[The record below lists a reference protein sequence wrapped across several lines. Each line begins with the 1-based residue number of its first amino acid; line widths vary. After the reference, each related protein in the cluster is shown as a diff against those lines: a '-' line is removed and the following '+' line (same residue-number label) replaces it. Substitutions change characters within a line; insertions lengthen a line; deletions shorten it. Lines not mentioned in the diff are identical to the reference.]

1 MTSTDVQDQQSVED
15 IDVGQEPQ
23 DSSAPSLNEDM
34 EEDSEPATQYDKS
47 DANWF
52 VIHTYSGYED
62 RVANNLRQR
71 IESLDM
77 EDKIF
82 QVLVPT
88 KKTIEYKDGNKKEIK
103 KRIFPGYV
111 LVEMTLTDDS
121 WYVVRNTPN
130 VTGFVGIGNKPTPLG
145 DTEVKK
151 ILKTM
156 GKEAPDFKV
165 DFEMGDSVEI
175 LSGPFAKF
183 VGKVNEIDDD
193 RGKVTVLVSVFD
205 RETPMELNFT
215 QVKRV
220 V

>member
-1 MTSTDVQDQQSVED
+1 MNDKEKKTPQAAADAQAPQSDPLAE
-15 IDVGQEPQ
+15 
-23 DSSAPSLNEDM
+23 A
-34 EEDSEPATQYDKS
+34 K
-47 DANWF
+47 ANASWY

-62 RVANNLRQR
+62 RVMTNLRQR
-71 IESLDM
+71 TETMDM

-88 KKTIEYKDGNKKEIK
+88 KKTIELKEGQKKEISK
-103 KRIFPGYV
+103 KIFPGYV
-111 LVEMTLTDDS
+111 LVQMVLTDDS

-145 DTEVKK
+145 DMEVNK

-156 GKEAPDFKV
+156 GKEAPAFKV
-165 DFEMGDSVEI
+165 DFEVGESIEI

-183 VGKVNEIDDD
+183 VGKVDEIDEE
-193 RGKVTVLVSVFD
+193 RGKVKVLVSVFD
-205 RETPMELNFT
+205 RETPMELSFA

>member
-1 MTSTDVQDQQSVED
+1 MAKKAAAPAPEVVE
-15 IDVGQEPQ
+15 IQEPA
-23 DSSAPSLNEDM
+23 APPPDM
-34 EEDSEPATQYDKS
+34 TNAHWY
-47 DANWF
+47 
-52 VIHTYSGYED
+52 VVHTYSGYED
-62 RVANNLRQR
+62 RVSNNLKQR
-71 IESLDM
+71 TETMDM

-88 KKTIEYKDGNKKEIK
+88 KKTIELKEGQKREIK
-103 KRIFPGYV
+103 KKIFPGYV
-111 LVEMTLTDDS
+111 LVQMTLTDDS

-145 DTEVKK
+145 DLEVNN

-156 GKEAPDFKV
+156 GMDAPAFKIDFQ
-165 DFEMGDSVEI
+165 MGESVEI
-175 LSGPFAKF
+175 LSGPFVKF
-183 VGKVNEIDDD
+183 VGKVSEIDED

>member
-1 MTSTDVQDQQSVED
+1 MRYQLAKKAKAISVEAVPE
-15 IDVGQEPQ
+15 IIPEAAPIEPVK
-23 DSSAPSLNEDM
+23 EV
-34 EEDSEPATQYDKS
+34 DKTNS
-47 DANWF
+47 HWF

-62 RVANNLRQR
+62 RVKQNLEQR
-71 IESLDM
+71 IETMDM
-77 EDKIF
+77 AEKIF

-88 KKTIEYKDGNKKEIK
+88 KKTIELKEGQKKEVK
-103 KRIFPGYV
+103 KKIFPGYV
-111 LVEMTLTDDS
+111 LVEMVLDDDS

-145 DTEVKK
+145 DAEVNK

-156 GKEAPDFKV
+156 GKDAPAFKF
-165 DFEMGDSVEI
+165 DFEMNESVEI

-183 VGKVNEIDDD
+183 VGKVSEIDEGK
-193 RGKVTVLVSVFD
+193 GKVTVLVSVFD
-205 RETPMELNFT
+205 RETPMELSFT